1 LPKFDVEVR
10 PSSPLLVRRGV
21 NDRDWTFDYKGK
33 RYIPIVGGGQSR
45 GSGTFLESESPIYT
59 KLRDAAAALDVPA
72 VRIRFN
78 HSTLPA
84 TEQMGF
90 FKNGNAGLTGAVSI
104 DKLTYN
110 YGKEGEKEQH
120 LLISVVTDSCVE
132 IDDDLFGQMMEIPA
146 EIVGTATPDDRL
158 DERRAILQAVNVP
171 KSTQPTRKALFCVWV
186 SWRLGA
192 TTVRKH

>member
-1 LPKFDVEVR
+1 
-10 PSSPLLVRRGV
+10 
-21 NDRDWTFDYKGK
+21 
-33 RYIPIVGGGQSR
+33 
-45 GSGTFLESESPIYT
+45 
-59 KLRDAAAALDVPA
+59 
-72 VRIRFN
+72 
-78 HSTLPA
+78 
-84 TEQMGF
+84 MGF

-158 DERRAILQAVNVP
+158 DERRAILQA
-171 KSTQPTRKALFCVWV
+171 RKCAEIDAANKESLVL
-186 SWRLGA
+186 RLGELELGA